1 MQAVVPVA
9 GGTGKGVCVA
19 RAGVLGSQVS
29 NSFFDSLKK
38 AGANLLHW
46 GRDGKQSPGN
56 SSSGGSELGLDDM
69 AVDSRHSS
77 IVDSM
82 KAAVS

>member
-1 MQAVVPVA
+1 MRACA
-9 GGTGKGVCVA
+9 G
-19 RAGVLGSQVS
+19 RAGVLGKQVS
-29 NSFFDSLKK
+29 SKVFGSLKE

-46 GRDGKQSPGN
+46 GRDDEDHKPTPGT
-56 SSSGGSELGLDDM
+56 SSGAGSELGLDDM
-69 AVDSRHSS
+69 AVDDHHS

>member
-1 MQAVVPVA
+1 
-9 GGTGKGVCVA
+9 
-19 RAGVLGSQVS
+19 VLGKQVS
-29 NSFFDSLKK
+29 NKFFNSLKE

-46 GRDGKQSPGN
+46 NRDDDEDKHKQTPAT
-56 SSSGGSELGLDDM
+56 SSTAGSELGLDSM
-69 AVDSRHSS
+69 AVDDHNPS